1 MAGKIPYPRFI
12 LLVEVTPNG
21 FSSQFSGA
29 EWLPSRPTILLY
41 HNFSLRQWQPKLMST
56 QPSRTCSTGSSWLH
70 PRAFLWFCPI
80 SRCRG
85 WPWMIWS
92 WSWLFRQSSNTH
104 FFFLWSWCLPGMSWW
119 CPRGR
124 FLRCYTFWL
133 YFGCWGSGV
142 CRSCALW
149 TLRTLPG
156 GLALPWGGAVCTR
169 APGTSWLWATGFLPF
184 LLYPFLCIHR
194 RDLNYVRVQLCPLV
208 LSAAAWLLAGP
219 LLRAAIFYLF
229 FQPPPGLG
237 SSVNYPLS
245 PQRFK
250 VISCR
255 HVLATRSKQ
264 KVGVAAKDSHPHFEC
279 VDKRVNDFRLC
290 VQELRTF

>member
-1 MAGKIPYPRFI
+1 MASALSSAVLSDCRPDPPSCCTTI
-12 LLVEVTPNG
+12 LAWGIDNPSWCRLSLVELAALEALDCTREPSFDFVPLPGAVDGREWFGVGVDCLDNLPILTS
-21 FSSQFSGA
+21 FSFDLDVCL
-29 EWLPSRPTILLY
+29 EWVDDALEV
-41 HNFSLRQWQPKLMST
+41 
-56 QPSRTCSTGSSWLH
+56 GSS
-70 PRAFLWFCPI
+70 
-80 SRCRG
+80 G
-85 WPWMIWS
+85 VT
-92 WSWLFRQSSNTH
+92 LFD
-104 FFFLWSWCLPGMSWW
+104 FD
-119 CPRGR
+119 
-124 FLRCYTFWL
+124 
-133 YFGCWGSGV
+133 CWGSGV

-255 HVLATRSKQ
+255 HVLATRSKK